1 MAEEYRRKISGEEA
15 QGRYILITKN
25 GLDFFPKLNRPFKL
39 KVADKEFETLVE
51 PHDVWTMGPKKPAQN
66 YRIDAK
72 PFWDIF
78 SFHFGQTVTITK
90 EGDKV
95 YNLS

>member
-15 QGRYILITKN
+15 KDRYIMVVKS
-25 GLDFFPKLNRPFKL
+25 GMDFFPKLSKPFTL
-39 KVADKEFETLVE
+39 KVKDKKFETYLE
-51 PHDVWTMGPKKPAQN
+51 THDVWTMGPKKPQHN

-78 SFHFGQTVTITK
+78 PLHFGQTVTIKK
-90 EGDKV
+90 ESDKLFV
-95 YNLS
+95 LS